1 MNMNQ
6 KILFITVFLF
16 SILKINAQT
25 EPIKISGYAQGTTY
39 SITYYDKEKR
49 DFKPEIDK
57 LLKEFDHSV
66 SLWDST
72 SVICRVNRNVPEV
85 KLDKY
90 FIDCFN
96 KSQETSIGSNGAF
109 DATVQPLVSIW
120 GFSIKEKGKVT
131 KQMIDSIL
139 QFVGY
144 KKVTLKNGKIIKTDP
159 RLKLDFDGIAQG
171 YSVDVVSKFLSSKG
185 ITSSIVEI
193 GGEVY
198 GLNKKPNDK
207 NWVVGIEKPIDNPD
221 SANPLK
227 AIVKIENKGM
237 TTAGNYRKFYE
248 ENGMKY
254 SHTIDPKT
262 GYPCQ
267 NTLLSVTVLADDA
280 FTADAWDTAL
290 MVMGLDNSIKYLL
303 NHPELQA
310 YLIYSDEKGNYKVYE
325 TSKIKELTTEV
336 E

>member
-1 MNMNQ
+1 MKQ
-6 KILFITVFLF
+6 FLFILTFILFVI
-16 SILKINAQT
+16 IKINAQT
-25 EPIKISGYAQGTTY
+25 EPIRISGYAQGTTY
-39 SITYYDKEKR
+39 SITYYDSLNR
-49 DFKPEIDK
+49 NFKPEIDK
-57 LLKEFDHSV
+57 LLKQFDHSL

-72 SVICRVNRNVPEV
+72 SIICQVNRNVPNV
-85 KLDKY
+85 KLDEF
-90 FIDCFN
+90 FITCFN
-96 KSQETSIGSNGAF
+96 KSQETSIESNGAF
-109 DATVQPLVSIW
+109 DATVEPLVTLW
-120 GFSIKEKGKVT
+120 GFNLVKKGKVDQHT
-131 KQMIDSIL
+131 IDSIL

-144 KKVTLKNGKIIKTDP
+144 KKIQIKDGKVIKKDP
-159 RLKLDFDGIAQG
+159 RIKLDFNGIAQG
-171 YSVDVVSKFLSSKG
+171 YSVDVVSNFLTSKG
-185 ITSSIVEI
+185 ITSSLVEI

-198 GLNKKPNDK
+198 GKNRKPNGN
-207 NWVVGIEKPIDNPD
+207 NWSVGIEKPIDN
-221 SANPLK
+221 AETNNPLK
-227 AIVKIENKGM
+227 ATVKLENKGL

-267 NTLLSVTVLADDA
+267 NTLLSVTVLANDA

-303 NHPELQA
+303 KHPELQA

-325 TSKIKELTTEV
+325 TSKLKELSTEI

>member
-1 MNMNQ
+1 MKQ
-6 KILFITVFLF
+6 FLFILTFILFVI
-16 SILKINAQT
+16 IKINAQT
-25 EPIKISGYAQGTTY
+25 EPIRISGYAQGTTY
-39 SITYYDKEKR
+39 SITYYDSLNR
-49 DFKPEIDK
+49 NFKPEIDK
-57 LLKEFDHSV
+57 LLKQFDHSL

-72 SVICRVNRNVPEV
+72 SIICQVNRNVPNV
-85 KLDKY
+85 KLDEF
-90 FIDCFN
+90 FITCFN
-96 KSQETSIGSNGAF
+96 KSQETSIESNGAF
-109 DATVQPLVSIW
+109 DATVEPLVTLW
-120 GFSIKEKGKVT
+120 GFNLVKKGKVDQHT
-131 KQMIDSIL
+131 IDSIL

-144 KKVTLKNGKIIKTDP
+144 KKIQIKDGKVIKKDP
-159 RLKLDFDGIAQG
+159 RIKLDFNGIAQG
-171 YSVDVVSKFLSSKG
+171 YSVDVVSNFLTSKG
-185 ITSSIVEI
+185 ITSSLVEI

-198 GLNKKPNDK
+198 GKNRKPNGN
-207 NWVVGIEKPIDNPD
+207 NWSLGIEKPIDN
-221 SANPLK
+221 AETNNPLK
-227 AIVKIENKGM
+227 ATVKLENKGL

-267 NTLLSVTVLADDA
+267 NTLLSVTVLANDA

-303 NHPELQA
+303 KHPELQA

-325 TSKIKELTTEV
+325 TSKLKELSTEI